1 MHLLKK
7 FKTRLL
13 ELLIIMKNKETEK
26 KVCNK
31 NSNYLKKSKKNKDF
45 EIASIDHDCKVEEH
59 TPILNVD
66 FQMKNEPKNVDYI
79 YNC

>member
-1 MHLLKK
+1 
-7 FKTRLL
+7 
-13 ELLIIMKNKETEK
+13 MKNKETEK
-26 KVCNK
+26 KYVTK
-31 NSNYLKKSKKNKDF
+31 TATIWKKEKNKDF

>member
-1 MHLLKK
+1 
-7 FKTRLL
+7 
-13 ELLIIMKNKETEK
+13 MKNKETEK
-26 KVCNK
+26 KYVTK
-31 NSNYLKKSKKNKDF
+31 TATIWKKLKKNKDF